1 MTEAM
6 DWDKFFMRSEDVAIG
21 FDPDLRC
28 TYINESGA
36 RIFGKSPEE
45 FIGKTISYFG
55 RAAAVEIEPHL
66 RRALA
71 TGHNVS
77 AVHEIIVDNRKQVFD
92 ARYSLIHNGDK
103 GAARVYGL
111 WRNTARSENRFRL
124 MAKHAPVGIF
134 ITNPEGDCYFA
145 NDRWC
150 TMSGLTTEE
159 TYGFGWM
166 NAIHSEDRQKFSKK
180 WIRSRQILKEISVE
194 CRLLS
199 NGREMT
205 YVTANAAPILDA
217 TGKLDGFIVTL
228 MDITA
233 RKKAE
238 AALKEKEESL
248 RTTKERFECALSS
261 SEHGLWDWNIVTGEV
276 YYDSQWAAILGYARE
291 ELEQNIRTWKRSI
304 HPEDAPEV
312 NSCLKAHHAPDSTE
326 LFEVEYRSPKKS
338 GEWIWILA
346 RGRVIARSKK
356 GKPLRMI
363 GTIQDLTARKNMET
377 ELRLAK
383 EQADRLVMD
392 LTSLNNQLEEAIAR
406 ANSMAVEA
414 ESANS
419 IKGEFLANM
428 SHEIRTPMNG
438 VIGMA
443 GLLQSTPL
451 NSEQQDYV
459 DTINHS
465 CDALLTVI
473 NDILDFSKIE
483 ADRIDIEQVPFSLL
497 AVVEETLAIFTV
509 KAAENGIELLCQV
522 APDVPVGL
530 IGDPVRLR
538 QILVNLVGNAMKF
551 TKMGEVH
558 LSIMIQSRG
567 KDYLDLRFSVR
578 DTGIGIPK
586 DRRDRLFQPFSQVDS
601 STTRRFGGTGL
612 GLVISQRLCEMMG
625 GRMWLQSE
633 EGKGSTFIFTLRVAQ
648 DPAFKAP
655 SSPPLA
661 LKGKRLLIVD
671 DNAANRDILVEM
683 TRGWGMI
690 TAQTANGHD
699 ALAHLSSESLF
710 DVVLLD
716 SDMPE
721 MNGIE
726 LAEKIHRNGATD
738 HPPLIIMATIATSE
752 LNKRAEPCRAA
763 AILTKPVKASKLQR
777 SLLDLFDTEHAPA
790 VSKTVSDQPKDK
802 VSPIDLSLRIL
813 LVEDSAVNRKVA
825 LLQLK
830 GLGLKADVA
839 CNGLEA
845 VEAARKHDYD
855 VILMDMQM
863 PELDGLEATRKIR
876 EFCTNAHHP
885 FIIAMTAAAM
895 KSDQEACIKAGM
907 NYYISKP
914 VRINVLDN
922 AFQQVPAREQEGICS

>member
-1 MTEAM
+1 MTEAI
-6 DWDKFFMRSEDVAIG
+6 DWDNFFMRSEDVAVG

-28 TYINESGA
+28 TFINESGA
-36 RIFGKSPEE
+36 RIFGVSPDEL
-45 FIGKTISYFG
+45 IGKTISYLG
-55 RAAAVEIEPHL
+55 RAAAEEIEPHL

-71 TGHNVS
+71 TGQNVS
-77 AVHEIIVDNRKQVFD
+77 AVHEIIVGNRKQVFD
-92 ARYSLIHNGDK
+92 ARYCVIRNGDN

-111 WRNTARSENRFRL
+111 WRNTIQSENRFRL
-124 MAKHAPVGIF
+124 ISKHVPAGIF
-134 ITNPEGDCYFA
+134 ITNPEGDCCFS
-145 NDRWC
+145 NERWC
-150 TMSGLTTEE
+150 AMSGLTVEE
-159 TYGFGWM
+159 AHGFGWM
-166 NAIHSEDRQKFSKK
+166 KAIHSEDREKFSKK
-180 WIRSRQILKEISVE
+180 LIRAGKTLKEISVE

-199 NGREMT
+199 KGREMT
-205 YVTANAAPILDA
+205 YIAANAAPILDA
-217 TGKLDGFIVTL
+217 AGELDGFIITL

-238 AALKEKEESL
+238 AALKENEEYL
-248 RTTKERFECALSS
+248 RATKERFECALSS

-276 YYDSQWAAILGYARE
+276 YYDSQWAAILGYVRD
-291 ELEQNIRTWKRSI
+291 ELEQDIRTWKRSI
-304 HPEDAPEV
+304 HPEDIPEV
-312 NSCLKAHHAPDSTE
+312 NSCLKAHHAPDSTD

-483 ADRIDIEQVPFSLL
+483 ADRIDIEEVPFNLL
-497 AVVEETLAIFTV
+497 AAVEETLAIFTV
-509 KAAENGIELLCQV
+509 KAAENDIELLCQV

-558 LSIMIQSRG
+558 LSILVQS
-567 KDYLDLRFSVR
+567 KAEDYLDLRFSVR

-586 DRRDRLFQPFSQVDS
+586 DRQDRLFQPFSQVDS

-612 GLVISQRLCEMMG
+612 GLAISQRLCEMMG

-661 LKGKRLLIVD
+661 LTGKRLLIID
-671 DNAANRDILVEM
+671 DNATNRDILAKM

-699 ALAHLSSESLF
+699 ALAHLSSESHF
-710 DVVLLD
+710 DAVLLD
-716 SDMPE
+716 IDMPE
-721 MNGIE
+721 MDGIE
-726 LAEKIHRNGATD
+726 LAEKIHRNDSTG
-738 HPPLIIMATIATSE
+738 HPPLIMMATIASSE

-763 AILTKPVKASKLQR
+763 AILTKPVKVSKLQR
-777 SLLDLFDTEHAPA
+777 SLLDLFDTAHASA
-790 VSKTVSDQPKDK
+790 VSDTVSDQPEDK

-839 CNGLEA
+839 CDGLEA
-845 VEAARKHDYD
+845 VEAASRQNYD

-863 PELDGLEATRKIR
+863 PEMDGLEATRKIR
-876 EFCTNAHHP
+876 DICKNAQSP
-885 FIIAMTAAAM
+885 YIIAMTASAM
-895 KSDQEACIKAGM
+895 KSDQEACMKAGM

-914 VRINVLDN
+914 VRIDVLTN
-922 AFQQVPAREQEGICS
+922 ALKQIPAREQEGICS